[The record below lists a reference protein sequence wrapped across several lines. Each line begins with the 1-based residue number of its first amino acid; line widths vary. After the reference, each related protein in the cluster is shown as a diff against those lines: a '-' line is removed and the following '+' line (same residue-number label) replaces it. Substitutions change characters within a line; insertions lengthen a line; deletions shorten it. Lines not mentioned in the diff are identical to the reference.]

1 MIINAEYD
9 KKIQKW
15 LEENRQTIIDKWMD
29 LIRIPS
35 VRGEAAPDA
44 PFGAECARAVAK
56 ANEYY
61 AQAGFETHHYPDRGY
76 ALASYGEGEK
86 TVGLF
91 AHCDVVPVGDGWMY
105 TQPFAPKIIEGT
117 MVGRGTSDD
126 KAGVMAS
133 WAVLSMLKECDIP
146 IQGKILAFSGSNE
159 ESGMGDIT
167 AFVKHERIPELSLS
181 PDGTFPCSVGEKG
194 ILRMWTECQT
204 PMVAIEDFRGGDA
217 FNVVLDKA
225 EVVLSANE
233 ALEKELK
240 ALLQD
245 NTAVTMT
252 LEETGKICLK
262 AQGAARHAGNPKGG
276 VNATLLAA
284 QVLEQCRTLPETDRK
299 AMATLSKFLGDFDGE
314 GMGIAV
320 VDPDFGPLTSANG
333 MVAVEDGKLRVS
345 LDIRYG
351 VVVDHEEI
359 EKDLA
364 RIWEAEGWKI
374 VYMFNR
380 KGFNAPK
387 DSPVPEIVV
396 GVCKEVAGKDLKP
409 FRMAGGTYC
418 RYLPNAFPVG
428 VAISG
433 EDGVTA
439 KLTFPA
445 GHGGAHQRDESLL
458 IDNFFRG
465 IRILAH
471 TVIACDEALH
481 K

>member
-445 GHGGAHQRDESLL
+445 GHGGAHQRDEAADIEGFFLGVRVLL
-458 IDNFFRG
+458 QCV
-465 IRILAH
+465 LA
-471 TVIACDEALH
+471 VDGLLD
-481 K
+481 